1 MSLVSIGTTTTL
13 KDEKSGAGEKYT
25 LLGAWD
31 GDPDKHILSYLTTI
45 GQALLGH
52 RVGETINLP
61 DETGQNA
68 RPGTIAS
75 IAAYTGAQAATAA

>member
-13 KDEKSGAGEKYT
+13 KDETTGAEEKYT

-52 RVGETINLP
+52 RIGETINLP
-61 DETGQNA
+61 DESGSNA
-68 RPGTIAS
+68 RPVKIESVVAY
-75 IAAYTGAQAATAA
+75 AAPAGAA